1 MKKQKFSGEEQTRG
15 QIKLC
20 AQKKKKKNLKQ
31 AEGKVGSLGVWFCTD
46 QGMKMNFEDKVHDI
60 QDILNKLLAKQETNT
75 SGDQKMFDVMA
86 FTKSLKIA

>member
-1 MKKQKFSGEEQTRG
+1 VPR
-15 QIKLC
+15 
-20 AQKKKKKNLKQ
+20 KKKKNLKQ
-31 AEGKVGSLGVWFCTD
+31 AEGTD

-75 SGDQKMFDVMA
+75 YGGQKMFDVMA